1 MKKENKNSEATKD
14 LESLANIGPATARR
28 LCAIGITTASQ
39 LKKSNPEK
47 VYEKLRKQEGGVLDK
62 CVLYV
67 LRGAILDA
75 PWWVCKNWKGDKKY
89 DG

>member
-1 MKKENKNSEATKD
+1 MRKNKNSKAAKD

-28 LCAIGITTASQ
+28 LCTIGITTASQ
-39 LKKSNPEK
+39 LKRSNPEK
-47 VYEKLRKQEGGVLDK
+47 VYEKLRKHEGGVLDR

-75 PWWVCKNWKGDKKY
+75 PWWVCKKRKGDKKN

>member
-1 MKKENKNSEATKD
+1 MKKENKNSKATKD

-28 LCAIGITTASQ
+28 LRAIGITSASQ

-47 VYEKLRKQEGGVLDK
+47 IYEKLRKQEGGVLDR

-67 LRGAILDA
+67 LRRAILDA
-75 PWWVCKNWKGDKKY
+75 PWWVCKNWQGDKKH